1 MFLKILAIY
10 CVIAITNFF
19 INLYRMLHTKY
30 LYNKYLKNINSK
42 EFQQNFELIIPITK
56 VLNKAHKSYFGLES
70 DLKMHFMSI
79 ALENAFFETF
89 YHYKYLMK
97 HCFTWLTRI
106 PVPKTKFIYQIFNFF
121 TLNHYCL
128 FIWSLS
134 WQFRFRVANSKL
146 SICFCKRY
154 NLNSSDNS
162 SFWGLNCMS
171 ANCNK
176 CSTFWL
182 SRVIFLFILRLS
194 ISNQINIVTATNK
207 STQFIMSV
215 IIAIPSFL
223 CCSLLFGKVLLIVQL
238 ICYTEL

>member
-56 VLNKAHKSYFGLES
+56 VLSKARKSYFGLES
-70 DLKMHFMSI
+70 DLKMHFMSS

-106 PVPKTKFIYQIFNFF
+106 PIPKTKNVNNQK
-121 TLNHYCL
+121 LNL
-128 FIWSLS
+128 FIRFLIFSLS
-134 WQFRFRVANSKL
+134 TITVYLFGL
-146 SICFCKRY
+146 Y
-154 NLNSSDNS
+154 LDNS
-162 SFWGLNCMS
+162 GLGLQILNYLS
-171 ANCNK
+171 AFVK
-176 CSTFWL
+176 DIT
-182 SRVIFLFILRLS
+182 
-194 ISNQINIVTATNK
+194 
-207 STQFIMSV
+207 
-215 IIAIPSFL
+215 
-223 CCSLLFGKVLLIVQL
+223 
-238 ICYTEL
+238 